1 MESTKQNEIDLGEFI
16 VHNIKIGKG
25 SFSTIYMGKD
35 KLNNNTV
42 AIKKLDVDNVY
53 KLKKNIKREIELHK
67 KIKHRNI
74 INLYDVIYDTNLHY
88 VYLVLEYCQS
98 GDFSKFQNKRPIKEI
113 FIQKYINDLANGLK
127 YLNDLNIIH
136 RDLKPQNLLMSDCG
150 DLKIGDF
157 GFAKEFEEMD
167 DLKNTYC
174 GSPLYMA
181 PEILHYRKYN
191 SKSDLWSVG
200 IIIYEMITGK
210 PPYHVKNFYQLMKL
224 IEKDEIILSQH
235 YKNTISNNLH
245 DLLSKLLIKD
255 PIYRIDW
262 CDFFK
267 NKWLTDKILENE
279 NKLLSISMNDSLPN
293 IQKMQCNMTI
303 PNNKFISTELDT
315 QKQSYNSKS
324 FTTNLHSTLHS
335 TLHSNLQPTLN
346 YNNSNKLLII
356 DKPFNN
362 DLDFNIV
369 FSESIESGDSFYS
382 MKSSFDETDAI
393 KPPSTNEPPIS
404 KSNELKN
411 EIQTAINTNDTLSP
425 LTKPIAIKT
434 QSKSSKSYITK
445 TSKTSLELEKEYDVV
460 NEKDLSNPLSF
471 NMELNINTNTTTNSS
486 NQTQINEDF
495 ANHNQNLN
503 TSSKNKKIKQI
514 LHTSITILRESYD
527 YLSSH
532 NKSI

>member
-1 MESTKQNEIDLGEFI
+1 MESTKQNEIDLGDFI

-88 VYLVLEYCQS
+88 VYLVLEYCKS

-224 IEKDEIILSQH
+224 IEKDEIILPQH

-255 PIYRIDW
+255 PINRIDW

-324 FTTNLHSTLHS
+324 FTTNLQSGLS
-335 TLHSNLQPTLN
+335 
-346 YNNSNKLLII
+346 II
-356 DKPFNN
+356 DKHFNN
-362 DLDFNIV
+362 DLDFNIL

-411 EIQTAINTNDTLSP
+411 EIQTAINTADNSRSFP
-425 LTKPIAIKT
+425 LTKPIAINT
-434 QSKSSKSYITK
+434 QSKSSYKSYKSYIT
-445 TSKTSLELEKEYDVV
+445 KTSLELEKEYDVV

-471 NMELNINTNTTTNSS
+471 NMELNINKNAHPS

-503 TSSKNKKIKQI
+503 ISSKNKKFKKI

>member
-1 MESTKQNEIDLGEFI
+1 MELTKQNEIDLGNFI

-35 KLNNNTV
+35 KLSNTTV

-88 VYLVLEYCQS
+88 VYLVLEYCKS

-224 IEKDEIILSQH
+224 IEKDEITLSQH
-235 YKNTISNNLH
+235 YKNTISSNLH
-245 DLLSKLLIKD
+245 DLLSTLLIKD
-255 PIYRIDW
+255 PLDRIDW

-293 IQKMQCNMTI
+293 IQKIKCNMTI

-324 FTTNLHSTLHS
+324 FTTNLQSELS
-335 TLHSNLQPTLN
+335 
-346 YNNSNKLLII
+346 II

-362 DLDFNIV
+362 DLDFNIL

-411 EIQTAINTNDTLSP
+411 EIQTAINTADNSRSFP
-425 LTKPIAIKT
+425 LTKPIAINT
-434 QSKSSKSYITK
+434 QSKSSSKSYKSYIT
-445 TSKTSLELEKEYDVV
+445 KTSLELEKEYDVV
-460 NEKDLSNPLSF
+460 NKKDLSNPLSF
-471 NMELNINTNTTTNSS
+471 NMELNINKNANKNTHLS

-503 TSSKNKKIKQI
+503 ISSKNKKFKKI